1 MFSGTLVSVPAELAP
16 PIQPV
21 QPECLPAPSY
31 SSPGR
36 TFVHPSRLLSL
47 GTCLLHVLGDP
58 GSPLVEPSR
67 GKFPSSLSSGLD
79 FMVSLPEGTSSIQGQ
94 GTKILQA
101 ASVVKKKEI
110 TLESTLNWPGKG
122 QDGNL
127 LRSDLL
133 THPEGLRNF
142 QPRLKVASPQ
152 TLLAPKSFC
161 FEGYYQ
167 ILPLSMGGGF

>member
-79 FMVSLPEGTSSIQGQ
+79 FMVSLPEGTSSIPHLPSPCSPSQAVPAPPKHQGY
-94 GTKILQA
+94 
-101 ASVVKKKEI
+101 
-110 TLESTLNWPGKG
+110 TLSSQP
-122 QDGNL
+122 
-127 LRSDLL
+127 LL
-133 THPEGLRNF
+133 TPTSCNC
-142 QPRLKVASPQ
+142 SPKHQ
-152 TLLAPKSFC
+152 R
-161 FEGYYQ
+161 
-167 ILPLSMGGGF
+167 LPLSSQPLAYPHKPFLLPPNSGLPPVLSAAAHHQVGSR